1 MSTFNGYRISPE
13 FLKEMNKPTLNSA
26 LSPAPLISQEDQL
39 LFWEPSDDQTETINS
54 LEIFRTLHSEEEGRK
69 LTTREVRASLKNF
82 DSWLVDSIETL
93 IKEEKEKDIE
103 SFN

>member
-13 FLKEMNKPTLNSA
+13 FLKEMNKPTL
-26 LSPAPLISQEDQL
+26 LI
-39 LFWEPSDDQTETINS
+39 WEPSDDQTETINS